1 MANKVRI
8 YDLAKELKLESKKV
22 LDDARLMGVDVSV
35 PSNSL
40 DDVIAAK
47 IREKYYPKKEQATA
61 IHKARLIK
69 HPPASAVPAPVAET
83 AGIGKS
89 EMADTAA
96 PVSVAPAPSPSDL
109 LLTPATPAAPA
120 ASDTVTKVL
129 VLKPVAEAVHPKV
142 AEASPAVS
150 EAATEAAPAE
160 IVSAI
165 PVPEAGS
172 PAPSSKVPS
181 ETGGTI
187 ADSVSGTRT
196 IQLIR
201 PPQAPSQAVLSS
213 EISPAGQV
221 GMPETA
227 DTVAAPADGSAV
239 EVTGSIPAPVHQPGT
254 PASPAPA
261 STTTIKLINIPAPAP
276 AVPVVEVAPTA
287 ETATEPT
294 GIAADAPGTGGA
306 PAAKSGRV
314 EPPAVGTVVR
324 KLTPPSRPM
333 PMPSPTVAPRT
344 KPTGKTERQPGQR
357 DAAKDTSRDAQGKN
371 VHILPSGAQQ
381 VKVYIPPKDQRP
393 QGRHQ
398 KRKDQEGHQK
408 HMPRKG
414 GVVQHVAPAA
424 PAIPVELKS
433 VRLIEGSTI
442 REFAE
447 KIQAKPRDL
456 VTRLMQLGVMASI
469 NQTINPEIA
478 IELGREYGWDVSFGD
493 FEDMVVESEF
503 EITPEAMEDNDHRA
517 PIITVMGHVDH
528 GKTSLLDAI
537 RSARVAE
544 GEAGGITQH
553 IGAYSVQVPNPD
565 NPAELRRVVFL
576 DTPGHEAF
584 TMMRARGARVT
595 DIVVLVVAA
604 DDGVMPQTV
613 EAIEHAR
620 AAGVPIIVAI
630 NKIDKPDANPER
642 VKKELADRNLLWT
655 GWSGDTEMV
664 EVSARN
670 QQNIDGLL
678 EMILLTA
685 DIIELKANP
694 KRRAT
699 GTVLE
704 AKLDRGR
711 GAVATVLVQNGS
723 LQVGD
728 PFIVGN
734 YFGKV
739 RALMNDR
746 GERVDQ
752 VGPAMP
758 VEVLGLEGVPSAGD
772 QFQVVDEI
780 SKAQQISSYRQTHAR
795 AAALARS
802 AARGLDQ
809 LRTQLEAGSVKEL
822 LVILK
827 TDVQGSVE
835 VLKDTLTKLSTDKV
849 KVRIIRSDV
858 GAITESDVLLASASQ
873 ATESGAVTV
882 IIGFNVRPET
892 RAEEVAKVED
902 VDIRLHS
909 IIYKVE
915 EEIRNAMLGLM
926 DATTKEIIIGKA
938 EIRDLIRVPKVGTV
952 AGCMVINGYLK
963 RTAHARLI
971 RHNVVIFESHLGSL
985 RRFKDD
991 VSEVQQ
997 GYECG
1002 LTLERFNDYKIG
1014 DIVEAFLTE
1023 KVAPTQL

>member
-1 MANKVRI
+1 SEPAPSIPGVR
-8 YDLAKELKLESKKV
+8 
-22 LDDARLMGVDVSV
+22 VSR
-35 PSNSL
+35 
-40 DDVIAAK
+40 I
-47 IREKYYPKKEQATA
+47 T
-61 IHKARLIK
+61 
-69 HPPASAVPAPVAET
+69 PPAPRPVEAPPAPVA
-83 AGIGKS
+83 AS
-89 EMADTAA
+89 SLA
-96 PVSVAPAPSPSDL
+96 PPDAP
-109 LLTPATPAAPA
+109 PA
-120 ASDTVTKVL
+120 
-129 VLKPVAEAVHPKV
+129 
-142 AEASPAVS
+142 
-150 EAATEAAPAE
+150 
-160 IVSAI
+160 
-165 PVPEAGS
+165 
-172 PAPSSKVPS
+172 
-181 ETGGTI
+181 
-187 ADSVSGTRT
+187 
-196 IQLIR
+196 
-201 PPQAPSQAVLSS
+201 
-213 EISPAGQV
+213 
-221 GMPETA
+221 
-227 DTVAAPADGSAV
+227 AV
-239 EVTGSIPAPVHQPGT
+239 EVQNEPEIKPLAPPPPG
-254 PASPAPA
+254 
-261 STTTIKLINIPAPAP
+261 
-276 AVPVVEVAPTA
+276 
-287 ETATEPT
+287 
-294 GIAADAPGTGGA
+294 
-306 PAAKSGRV
+306 
-314 EPPAVGTVVR
+314 GTVVR
-324 KLTPPSRPM
+324 KLTPPTRPM
-333 PMPSPTVAPRT
+333 PTPPPAPPRGRAPGGAPSGRPGETTRFDRPPQSREPGREAPGR
-344 KPTGKTERQPGQR
+344 
-357 DAAKDTSRDAQGKN
+357 N

-398 KRKDQEGHQK
+398 KRKEQEGHQK
-408 HMPRKG
+408 NLPRKQVG
-414 GVVQHVAPAA
+414 GHQPSVPVPAV
-424 PAIPVELKS
+424 PAELKPI
-433 VRLIEGSTI
+433 RLIEGSTV

-456 VTRLMQLGVMASI
+456 VTQLMQRGVMATI
-469 NQTINPEIA
+469 NQTIKPEMA
-478 IELGREYGWDVSFGD
+478 VELGRQYGWEVSFGD
-493 FEDMVVESEF
+493 FEDMVIESEF
-503 EITPEAMEDNDHRA
+503 EITPEAMEDTDPRA

-553 IGAYSVQVPNPD
+553 IGAYSVEVADPENADQ
-565 NPAELRRVVFL
+565 LRRVVFL

-630 NKIDKPDANPER
+630 NKIDKPDANPDR
-642 VKKELADRNLLWT
+642 VRKELADRGLLWT
-655 GWSGDTEMV
+655 NWSGDTEMV

-670 QQNIDGLL
+670 RLNIDGLL

-685 DIIELKANP
+685 DIIELRANP

-723 LQVGD
+723 LHVGD

-734 YFGKV
+734 FFGKV

-746 GERVDQ
+746 GERVEE

-809 LRTQLEAGSVKEL
+809 LRTQLEAGRVREL

-835 VLKDTLTKLSTDKV
+835 VLKDTLLKLSTDKV

-892 RAEEVAKVED
+892 RAEEVARQES

-915 EEIRNAMLGLM
+915 EEIRSAMLGLM
-926 DATTKEIIIGKA
+926 EATSKETIIGKA
-938 EIRDLIRVPKVGTV
+938 EIRDIIRVPKVGTV
-952 AGCMVINGYLK
+952 AGCMVINGQIK
-963 RTAHARLI
+963 RTAKARLI
-971 RHNVVIFESHLGSL
+971 RNNVVIFESQIGSL

-1002 LTLERFNDYKIG
+1002 LTVDRFNDYKMG
-1014 DIVEAFLTE
+1014 DIVEAYLIE
-1023 KVAPTQL
+1023 KVAPTEL